1 MKFKQLLLTSLCSFI
16 LYNPVS
22 ADNPASPAMSN
33 SNPPFFSESNNS
45 GTLPPLLQTN
55 RPQNPPSTEPV
66 LFAPKQD
73 IASTTEVQA
82 DKLMQQTQGIKAEI
96 ELLRLIQEKEQAIAE
111 KDPALQKKRSEL
123 MRLTLEKD
131 YLTAENS
138 LQEAK
143 RQQQQN
149 ELLNQKQKLELEN
162 AIAAEK
168 QKQEIADLDRERA
181 LLAAQNALQ
190 EERNK
195 QLNLG
200 YDIEQS
206 RLRYELAKLE
216 YEQAVRNHDTGL
228 LEEKLKLRTQL
239 EDWKKQVNEPIEYR
253 EEPMVNGELFIT
265 DRRIDLNGPILPGSA
280 DYISERIHFFN
291 NKDAHYPIFLVIEN
305 SAGGSVMEGMQILK
319 AMQSSDA
326 PVFVV
331 VKSFAA
337 SMTAIIAALAERS
350 YAYPNAIIL
359 HHQIWSISLGNAVQQ
374 KEALALMQEWNQRA
388 MLPVAQKMGLSLEQF
403 IEAMYKHNSE
413 GNWRAFASEA
423 VDLKWI
429 DQTVSTIKELSYTV
443 NPDTL
448 TPPIPPQQGVAIS
461 MSQQS
466 NLQTQID
473 KEGKHYQQL
482 PSLQPLDVYFL
493 YNPDN
498 YYRW

>member
-16 LYNPVS
+16 IYKPVL

-33 SNPPFFSESNNS
+33 GNPPFFSESNNS
-45 GTLPPLLQTN
+45 GPLPPLLQTN
-55 RPQNPPSTEPV
+55 RPQNTPTTEPV

-73 IASTTEVQA
+73 ITPTEVQT
-82 DKLMQQTQGIKAEI
+82 DKLMQQTQSIKAEI

-111 KDPALQKKRSEL
+111 KDPQLQKKRSEL

-131 YLTAENS
+131 YLTLENS

-162 AIAAEK
+162 AIAVEK
-168 QKQEIADLDRERA
+168 QKQDIANLEHERT

-190 EERNK
+190 EERNR

-206 RLRYELAKLE
+206 RLKYELAKLE

-239 EDWKKQVNEPIEYR
+239 EDWKKQVNTPIEYR

-265 DRRIDLNGPILPGSA
+265 DRRIDLNGPILPGIA

-291 NKDAHYPIFLVIEN
+291 NKDPRYPIFLVIEN

-403 IEAMYKHNSE
+403 IAEMYKHNSD

-429 DQTVSTIKELSYTV
+429 DQTVSTIKELSYIV

-448 TPPIPPQQGVAIS
+448 TPSEPQQEQGIAINVS
-461 MSQQS
+461 EQS
-466 NLQTQID
+466 KMQTQTD
-473 KEGKHYQQL
+473 KDGKHYKQL
-482 PSLQPLDVYFL
+482 PPLQPLDVYFL